1 MRLRSLAT
9 AAAVVAL
16 AVPLTSCGFSYATER
31 DYTPAGGANNREG
44 VVDVLSAVVVS
55 GTEGSGTFVA
65 SLSNNDGV
73 DEQSLTGISGGSS
86 GADGGTSVEAAE
98 LEPVTVPP
106 AGLVNLAEPPADI
119 VLTGD
124 FAAGDFVELSV
135 DFGNGESVS
144 MNVPVVPDD
153 FGYWEGLDAS

>member
-44 VVDVLSAVVVS
+44 VVDLLSAVVVS
-55 GTEGSGTFVA
+55 GAEGSGTFVA

-73 DEQSLTGISGGSS
+73 DEQSLTAISAGDP
-86 GADGGTSVEAAE
+86 GADGTIVEAADF
-98 LEPVTVPP
+98 EPVAVPP
-106 AGLVNLAEPPADI
+106 SGLVNLAEPPADI

-124 FAAGDFVELSV
+124 FAAGDFVALSV
-135 DFGNGESVS
+135 DFGNGERISL
-144 MNVPVVPDD
+144 NVPVVPDD
-153 FGYWEGLDAS
+153 FGYWEGMDAS

>member
-44 VVDVLSAVVVS
+44 VLDLLSAVVVS

-65 SLSNNDGV
+65 SLSNNDDV
-73 DEQSLTGISGGSS
+73 DEQSLAGISGGSDT
-86 GADGGTSVEAAE
+86 ADGGATVEAAE
-98 LEPVTVPP
+98 FEPVVVPA

-124 FAAGDFVELSV
+124 FAAGDFVALTFE
-135 DFGNGESVS
+135 FGNGESVS
-144 MNVPVVPDD
+144 LNVPVVPDD
-153 FGYWEGLDAS
+153 FGYWEGMDAS